1 MRPKPS
7 SNYGPDAE
15 PGSAH
20 RTFLIGGQALNAP
33 KPVPG
38 LYLVATPIGNLGD
51 VTLRALETLAGVDI
65 IACEDTRI
73 TRRLTE
79 RYGISAELKPYH
91 EHNAAMARPKIL
103 EKLAQGASIALVSD
117 AGTPLISD
125 PGFKLVREVCAAGHA
140 VIAVPGASSVLTALS
155 VAALPT
161 DRFFFEGFLP
171 AKEGAR
177 RTRLAELARIDAT
190 LVMFESGN
198 RVQDTLADLA
208 DIMGGRDAAICRELT
223 KLHEEV
229 TRAPIAELAK
239 AAATLETR
247 GEFVLVIGPP
257 RADEQVMTQH
267 DLDNLLRSHRL
278 HATASRTASPMR
290 SNFPAVR
297 AARSTPARWS
307 LRKKPEA
314 TMAKTEGPSPPDTS
328 AKLASPARVAAFR
341 TGLSAESRAAAFLI
355 AKGYRILAK
364 RFRTPHGEIDLV
376 AKKRNLL
383 AFIEVKARA
392 SLDEAAYA
400 VTPRQQARI
409 IDAAQGWLV
418 AHPEH
423 AEFDLRFDAILIAPR
438 HLPRH
443 LLAAFDASP

>member
-1 MRPKPS
+1 M
-7 SNYGPDAE
+7 
-15 PGSAH
+15 
-20 RTFLIGGQALNAP
+20 
-33 KPVPG
+33 
-38 LYLVATPIGNLGD
+38 ATPIGHLGD
-51 VTLRALETLAGVDI
+51 ITLRALETLAGVDI

-79 RYGISAELKPYH
+79 RYAISAQLKPYH

-171 AKEGAR
+171 AKEDAR

-208 DIMGGRDAAICRELT
+208 EIMGGRDAAICRELT
-223 KLHEEV
+223 KLHEEIK
-229 TRAPIAELAK
+229 RAPDRRTGEGRRYAGNPRRVRAGDRPAARGCQYHDGARPRRSAAVLAGARQRQGQRRACGRTVRP
-239 AAATLETR
+239 AAPR
-247 GEFVLVIGPP
+247 GLCP
-257 RADEQVMTQH
+257 RAGARERNQ
-267 DLDNLLRSHRL
+267 R
-278 HATASRTASPMR
+278 
-290 SNFPAVR
+290 R
-297 AARSTPARWS
+297 A
-307 LRKKPEA
+307 
-314 TMAKTEGPSPPDTS
+314 MAKTDGATPPEAS
-328 AKLASPARVAAFR
+328 AKIAAPERVAAFR
-341 TGLSAESRAAAFLI
+341 TGLSAESRAAAFLM

-364 RFRTPHGEIDLV
+364 RFRTPYGEIDLV
-376 AKKRNLL
+376 ARKRNLI

-409 IDAAQGWLV
+409 IDAAQGWLM

-423 AEFDLRFDAILIAPR
+423 AEFELRFDAILIAPR
-438 HLPRH
+438 RLPRH